1 MLFNDL
7 NFIYYLLP
15 TLVLFYLINR
25 TQRIGLKN
33 SFLLAVSYLFYGLF
47 ESKFLFVLMYITL
60 INYITIILLGKSN
73 NSNKRK
79 CLIIS
84 NIILSLIP
92 LVFFK
97 YTYFILN
104 DVLGMQGEIIGK
116 IALPV
121 GISFYTFQALSY
133 TIDIYRGKE
142 KELPTLLNF
151 ALYTSFFPTVLS
163 GPIERAR
170 TLMPQIKNLQRWN
183 FSRFI
188 NGIQLFCWGLVQKIV
203 VADRISE
210 YVGYVYEHPSMY
222 GTTTIIL
229 AASLYSIQI
238 YCDFA
243 GYSNMAIGVGRMLGF
258 DIRKNFDFPYFTTSI
273 RSFWKKWHISLTSW
287 FTEYLYISLGG
298 NRVKEY
304 RWVINILIVFLV
316 SGIWHGSAWTFIIWG
331 LIHGIYQIIE
341 HYTINKKE
349 IKNHFIRFTQ
359 GCLLFIVVTIAW
371 TFFRANNID
380 HAITVLSSL
389 KNIEIPLFTMF
400 ATQWMLMWGVLFV
413 FIISELL
420 LYKRYIKIIETGDNP
435 FLWNNLIFWISCVSM
450 ITLLGK
456 SGASFVYFQF

>member
-1 MLFNDL
+1 
-7 NFIYYLLP
+7 
-15 TLVLFYLINR
+15 
-25 TQRIGLKN
+25 
-33 SFLLAVSYLFYGLF
+33 
-47 ESKFLFVLMYITL
+47 MYITS
-60 INYITIILLGKSN
+60 INYITIILLGKN
-73 NSNKRK
+73 NDTRKSK
-79 CLIIS
+79 CLITS
-84 NIILSLIP
+84 NVILSLIP

-104 DVLGMQGEIIGK
+104 DVLGLQGEILGK
-116 IALPV
+116 IALPI

-151 ALYTSFFPTVLS
+151 ALYTAFFPTVLS

-183 FSRFI
+183 FSRFL

-243 GYSNMAIGVGRMLGF
+243 GYSNMAIGVGRMFGF

-316 SGIWHGSAWTFIIWG
+316 SGIWHGAAWTFVIWG
-331 LIHGIYQIIE
+331 VIHGIFQVIE
-341 HYTINKKE
+341 HYTVGKKE
-349 IKNHFIRFTQ
+349 IKNPFVRITQ
-359 GCLLFIVVTIAW
+359 GCLLFIIVTIAFV
-371 TFFRANNID
+371 FFRANNID
-380 HAITVLSSL
+380 HAITIISSM
-389 KNIEIPLFTMF
+389 KNTETPLFTMF
-400 ATQWMLMWGVLFV
+400 ATQWILMWGVLFV
-413 FIISELL
+413 FIISEFL
-420 LYKRYIKIIETGDNP
+420 LYKRCIKIIDAEDSP
-435 FLWNNLIFWISCVSM
+435 FLWSNLVFWISCVSM

>member
-15 TLVLFYLINR
+15 TLVLFFLINR
-25 TQRIGLKN
+25 TQRIGLKTP
-33 SFLLAVSYLFYGLF
+33 FLLAVSYLFYGLF
-47 ESKFLFVLMYITL
+47 ESKFLLVLIYITT
-60 INYITIILLGKSN
+60 INYITIILLGKN
-73 NSNKRK
+73 NDINKRK
-79 CLIIS
+79 CLITS
-84 NIILSLIP
+84 NVILSLIP

-104 DVLGMQGEIIGK
+104 DVLGLQGEILGK
-116 IALPV
+116 ITLPV

-133 TIDIYRGKE
+133 TIDIYRGRE
-142 KELPTLLNF
+142 KEQPTLLNF
-151 ALYTSFFPTVLS
+151 ALYTAFFPTVLS

-170 TLMPQIKNLQRWN
+170 TLMPQIKSLQCWR
-183 FSRFI
+183 FSRFF

-243 GYSNMAIGVGRMLGF
+243 GYSNMAIGVGRMFGF

-316 SGIWHGSAWTFIIWG
+316 SGIWHGAAWTFIIWG
-331 LIHGIYQIIE
+331 LIHGIFQIIE
-341 HYTINKKE
+341 HYTIDKKE

-380 HAITVLSSL
+380 HAITILSSL

-420 LYKRYIKIIETGDNP
+420 LYKRYIKIIEQGDNP

-450 ITLLGK
+450 MTLLGK

>member
-7 NFIYYLLP
+7 KFLYF
-15 TLVLFYLINR
+15 LVLVLLIFVFLNSR
-25 TQRIGLKN
+25 KKVWIKN
-33 SFLLAVSYLFYGLF
+33 LFLLIASYIFYGLF
-47 ESKFLFVLMYITL
+47 ETKFLLVIIYITI
-60 INYITIILLGKSN
+60 INYITIRLLGKN
-73 NSNKRK
+73 NDTRKSK
-79 CLIIS
+79 CLITS
-84 NIILSLIP
+84 NVILSLIP

-104 DVLGMQGEIIGK
+104 DVLGLQGEILGK

-170 TLMPQIKNLQRWN
+170 TLMPQFKNLQRWN
-183 FSRFI
+183 FSRFL

-222 GTTTIIL
+222 GATTIIL

-243 GYSNMAIGVGRMLGF
+243 GYSNMAIGVGRMFGF

-316 SGIWHGSAWTFIIWG
+316 SGIWHGAAWTFIIWG

-380 HAITVLSSL
+380 HAITILSSL

-420 LYKRYIKIIETGDNP
+420 LYKRYIKIIEHGDNP

>member
-104 DVLGMQGEIIGK
+104 DVLGLQGEIIGK

-380 HAITVLSSL
+380 HAITILSSL

>member
-104 DVLGMQGEIIGK
+104 DVLGMQGEILGK

-316 SGIWHGSAWTFIIWG
+316 SGIWHGSAWTFIICG

-380 HAITVLSSL
+380 HAITILSSL

-420 LYKRYIKIIETGDNP
+420 LYKRYIKIIEQGDNP

-450 ITLLGK
+450 MTLLGK

>member
-15 TLVLFYLINR
+15 TLVLFYLTNR

-33 SFLLAVSYLFYGLF
+33 FFLLAASYLFYGLF
-47 ESKFLFVLMYITL
+47 ESKFLFVLIYVTI
-60 INYITIILLGKSN
+60 INYITIVLLGKN
-73 NSNKRK
+73 NNTSKRK
-79 CLIIS
+79 YLITS
-84 NIILSLIP
+84 NVILSLIP
-92 LVFFK
+92 LIFFK

-104 DVLGMQGEIIGK
+104 DVLGLQGEILGK

-121 GISFYTFQALSY
+121 GISFFTFQALSY

-142 KELPTLLNF
+142 KEQPTLLNF
-151 ALYTSFFPTVLS
+151 ALYTAFFPTILS

-170 TLMPQIKNLQRWN
+170 TLMPQIKSFQQWN
-183 FSRFI
+183 FSRFF
-188 NGIQLFCWGLVQKIV
+188 NGVQLFCWGLVQKIV

-273 RSFWKKWHISLTSW
+273 RSFWKKWHMSLTSW
-287 FTEYLYISLGG
+287 FTEYLYIPLGG
-298 NRVKEY
+298 NRVKEW
-304 RWVINILIVFLV
+304 RWIANILIVFLI
-316 SGIWHGSAWTFIIWG
+316 SGIWHGAAWTFIIWG
-331 LIHGIYQIIE
+331 LIHGMVQIIE
-341 HYTINKKE
+341 HYTIGKKE
-349 IKNHFIRFTQ
+349 FKSLFVRFTQ
-359 GCLLFIVVTIAW
+359 GCLLFIIVTIAW
-371 TFFRANNID
+371 TFFRADNIG
-380 HAITVLSSL
+380 HATIIMSSL
-389 KNIEIPLFTMF
+389 RNLEIPLFTMF

-413 FIISELL
+413 CVILELL
-420 LYKRYIKIIETGDNP
+420 LYMRHIKMTDMKDNP
-435 FLWNNLIFWISCVSM
+435 FSWINLTFWIICVSM
-450 ITLLGK
+450 IALLGK

>member
-7 NFIYYLLP
+7 KFLYFFLP
-15 TLVLFYLINR
+15 VILVFYLINL
-25 TQRIGLKN
+25 TKN
-33 SFLLAVSYLFYGLF
+33 IKVKNLFLLIASYIFYGLF
-47 ESKFLFVLMYITL
+47 EPKFLWVLTYIIC
-60 INYITIILLGKSN
+60 INYVSIHLMSKYTHRKQIITTT
-73 NSNKRK
+73 
-79 CLIIS
+79 
-84 NIILSLIP
+84 IILSLLP
-92 LVFFK
+92 LIFYK
-97 YTYFILN
+97 YTYFFLN
-104 DVLGMQGEIIGK
+104 DVLGIQGEIIGK

-298 NRVKEY
+298 NRVKEW
-304 RWVINILIVFLV
+304 RWIVNILIVFLV
-316 SGIWHGSAWTFIIWG
+316 SGIWHGAAWTFIIWG
-331 LIHGIYQIIE
+331 LIHGIFQIIG
-341 HYTINKKE
+341 HYTIDKKE

-380 HAITVLSSL
+380 HAITILSSL

-420 LYKRYIKIIETGDNP
+420 LYKRDIKIIETGDNP

>member
-1 MLFNDL
+1 
-7 NFIYYLLP
+7 
-15 TLVLFYLINR
+15 
-25 TQRIGLKN
+25 
-33 SFLLAVSYLFYGLF
+33 
-47 ESKFLFVLMYITL
+47 MYITL

-104 DVLGMQGEIIGK
+104 DVLGLQGEILGK

-287 FTEYLYISLGG
+287 FTEYVYISLGG
-298 NRVKEY
+298 NRVREY

-316 SGIWHGSAWTFIIWG
+316 SGVWHGAAWTFIIWG
-331 LIHGIYQIIE
+331 LIHGIFLIIE
-341 HYTINKKE
+341 HYTIGKKE
-349 IKNHFIRFTQ
+349 YKHNIVKFTQ
-359 GCLLFIVVTIAW
+359 GCFLFVMITT
-371 TFFRANNID
+371 TFIFFKSESLEQALIMF
-380 HAITVLSSL
+380 SSL
-389 KNIEIPLFTMF
+389 KNTEIPLFTMF
-400 ATQWMLMWGVLFV
+400 ATQWILMWGVLFV
-413 FIISELL
+413 FIISEIL
-420 LYKRYIKIIETGDNP
+420 LYKRFVKITDTKDNP
-435 FLWNNLIFWISCVSM
+435 FLWNNLIFWISCISL

-456 SGASFVYFQF
+456 GGATFVYFQF